1 MNITILTDNPN
12 SWIMPYVIKL
22 KESLH
27 MHIIN
32 HIYDIEEIKSG
43 DIMLALSCE
52 KIIPEEYL
60 QLHTSNIVIHPS
72 RVPHGKGWSPLAW
85 QVLEGCNKIPVSLF
99 EAVERVDSG
108 NVYLVKYIEL
118 EGNELNDEI
127 KHEQGTLTI
136 KMAKQYIDNFDNSPG
151 ISQNGIKRRYSLKET
166 FYPKRT
172 KKDSELD
179 IKKSIKQQ
187 FNKLRVVDNERY
199 PAFFI
204 MNGQKYILKVYKDE

>member
-1 MNITILTDNPN
+1 
-12 SWIMPYVIKL
+12 
-22 KESLH
+22 
-27 MHIIN
+27 
-32 HIYDIEEIKSG
+32 
-43 DIMLALSCE
+43 
-52 KIIPEEYL
+52 
-60 QLHTSNIVIHPS
+60 
-72 RVPHGKGWSPLAW
+72 
-85 QVLEGCNKIPVSLF
+85 
-99 EAVERVDSG
+99 
-108 NVYLVKYIEL
+108 
-118 EGNELNDEI
+118 
-127 KHEQGTLTI
+127 
-136 KMAKQYIDNFDNSPG
+136 MAKQYIDNFDNSPG